1 MDEIELEARRTTLQG
16 QYDIL
21 SQQDQDPRPP
31 HIGDNKFEAKAP
43 EIPSR
48 PRTSNSMS
56 KLLPSKVKPVDSG
69 SKLPPKSLSQAPISK
84 RICKH
89 IATATAALITVG
101 IPIGIS
107 ILCSN
112 DVVQGDTYC
121 TSTGVYASEDATFY
135 SGSISSIFNIN
146 IVYGSLSFGTAKFI
160 DLAWDI
166 TFSRCGQA
174 LLGWITYH
182 VNAAAL
188 LRIMETQPVSYNL
201 FSSLSL
207 SWSSIATLGPV
218 TKAFFTELGWRKK
231 FLLLWILLNILW
243 VAFWPT
249 ITNAM
254 TGYIAKNDTLVK
266 IVNGTG
272 YANFTD
278 LASRTNLAFQFYGY
292 NNSGNEANRTKVI
305 IGPVLLSS
313 GLNETL
319 WDELY
324 QRRTLAPSSLSC
336 TG

>member
-31 HIGDNKFEAKAP
+31 QIGDNKFEAKAP
-43 EIPSR
+43 EIHSR
-48 PRTSNSMS
+48 LRTSDLMS

-69 SKLPPKSLSQAPISK
+69 SKLPPKSFSQAPIFK
-84 RICKH
+84 RILKH
-89 IATATAALITVG
+89 IATATAALIMVG
-101 IPIGIS
+101 IPIGIL

-112 DVVQGDTYC
+112 DFVQGDTYC
-121 TSTGVYASEDATFY
+121 TSTGVYASIDATH

-146 IVYGSLSFGTAKFI
+146 IVYGSLSFGKAKFI
-160 DLAWDI
+160 DLVWDI

-174 LLGWITYH
+174 LLGWIAYR

-218 TKAFFTELGWRKK
+218 TKAFFTKLGWRKK

-272 YANFTD
+272 YANFTE
-278 LASRTNLAFQFYGY
+278 LASTTYLGFRFYGL
-292 NNSGNEANRTKVI
+292 NNSGNVAKRTKVI

-313 GLNETL
+313 GPNETL

-324 QRRTLAPSSLSC
+324 QRRILAPGSLSC
-336 TG
+336 MG